1 MNLKGKIIDLSQEI
15 YTGMP
20 VYPGHL
26 KTVIFTHVS
35 HEETQRQLG
44 TDFSYQASGILMC
57 DHGPTH
63 IDSVSHLSR
72 AADAPSVDETDGTDD
87 SQCQANDTEHQNPI
101 ANHPAQATF
110 GERR

>member
-1 MNLKGKIIDLSQEI
+1 MNLEGKIVDLSQEI

-35 HEETQRQLG
+35 HEESQRQLG

-72 AADAPSVDETDGTDD
+72 DHRCA
-87 SQCQANDTEHQNPI
+87 
-101 ANHPAQATF
+101 F
-110 GERR
+110 GG